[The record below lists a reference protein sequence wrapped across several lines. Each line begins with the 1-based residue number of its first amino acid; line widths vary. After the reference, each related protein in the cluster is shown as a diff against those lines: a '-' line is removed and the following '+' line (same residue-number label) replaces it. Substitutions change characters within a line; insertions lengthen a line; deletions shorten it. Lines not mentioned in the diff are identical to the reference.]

1 MLVLAVKRRR
11 REETKMAKESQPTN
25 AAGDGAA
32 AFAWSFDGA
41 DDQMWL
47 LFFLP
52 SPLGS
57 FYCIVCFLMAYA
69 IHNSCQLS
77 RRVSRLWLIVQHKR
91 ISWIL

>member
-1 MLVLAVKRRR
+1 
-11 REETKMAKESQPTN
+11 MAKESQPTN
-25 AAGDGAA
+25 AAGDGDGAGAGAA

-47 LFFLP
+47 LFFHLP
-52 SPLGS
+52 S

>member
-1 MLVLAVKRRR
+1 MRRQ
-11 REETKMAKESQPTN
+11 KWPKESQPTI
-25 AAGDGAA
+25 AAGDGAGAA

-47 LFFLP
+47 PFV
-52 SPLGS
+52 SPPPPPLAP
-57 FYCIVCFLMAYA
+57 FIVCFLMAHA

-91 ISWIL
+91 ISWILCNFERK

>member
-52 SPLGS
+52 LPPGLLLL
-57 FYCIVCFLMAYA
+57 YCMFSYGIC
-69 IHNSCQLS
+69 NP
-77 RRVSRLWLIVQHKR
+77 
-91 ISWIL
+91 